1 VSPGVGEDRGN
12 RWVLAEF
19 TAIGLAAGFL
29 PAYRDRLDFWTI
41 DGDGVRWAGVFL
53 FTAGGVLRLWPVF
66 VPGRRFS
73 GLAAIQSGHTL
84 VTALGWAMGFRS
96 GAGLL
101 LFALL
106 VPPLVAR
113 MNAEERRLDEQGT
126 GGFPVAG
133 PLRGLT
139 ATEQQAGHACADA
152 HRSGLTFRS
161 KAQAGRPTTQGGPR
175 PHVRSGRKPYFC
187 LPGRAATEQ
196 QAGHACADASIRPN
210 VQVQSAGREA
220 YDTGWPTTAREERS
234 ETILLP
240 PRQSRGISPTAA
252 VGFIEIGASAL
263 L

>member
-1 VSPGVGEDRGN
+1 MATVAMFAGGNVSPGVGEDRGN
-12 RWVLAEF
+12 RWVLAVF

-84 VTALGWAMGFRS
+84 VTALGRAVGFRS
-96 GAGLL
+96 GADLL

-133 PLRGLT
+133 PL
-139 ATEQQAGHACADA
+139 
-152 HRSGLTFRS
+152 
-161 KAQAGRPTTQGGPR
+161 
-175 PHVRSGRKPYFC
+175 
-187 LPGRAATEQ
+187 
-196 QAGHACADASIRPN
+196 N
-210 VQVQSAGREA
+210 
-220 YDTGWPTTAREERS
+220 
-234 ETILLP
+234 
-240 PRQSRGISPTAA
+240 
-252 VGFIEIGASAL
+252 
-263 L
+263 